1 MIDVLDGG
9 DDIHRWMEDNPKLA
23 AAVKMQMRTEEPKTV
38 LEMLKEAGNR
48 SPSGME
54 KDPRAAAASQMIGA
68 PGGIQYGA
76 YNPTGRLPQVVSLA
90 TDVAKLAQAAGGAGA
105 AGG

>member
-1 MIDVLDGG
+1 MIDVLDEG

-23 AAVKMQMRTEEPKTV
+23 AAIKMHMRTEEPKTV
-38 LEMLKEAGNR
+38 LEMLKEAGQL

-54 KDPRAAAASQMIGA
+54 KDPRRAAASQMVGA
-68 PGGIQYGA
+68 PGGVQYAA
-76 YNPTGRLPQVVSLA
+76 YNPTGRLDETASFIGNLI
-90 TDVAKLAQAAGGAGA
+90 KLKAAAGGAGG